1 VSDDNIKRLR
11 HEQKNIHAAYGMWG
25 TDELAAGCEAGAAIG
40 GFGGDPGTVYDISAN
55 VGKTYEVAMQAWQS
69 IQDVLRMNVGESWVG
84 DTHVAASQAVNALF
98 TDIHN
103 LTIPMA
109 RMPDSI
115 RGYAE
120 YLERAKPDDADYID
134 HLNDVAGKAKK
145 MTAWGFLPDVSEYD
159 SQQMADLH
167 FVAMQ
172 SIDGRV
178 STHEGVRDTGR
189 QLAALVGDQA
199 AGLRARR
206 LRGSPMSALDDVVLA
221 EAGNSF
227 AAADNGILTP
237 AEEDRVAAALSG
249 LDDADR
255 QAMMNLLGSSA
266 SPEQRAYLLKAL
278 AAGYSV
284 DDVTKFNSMIAA
296 HGNDPA
302 WLAQHLNPLAMDATG
317 KNVWGNQQPNN
328 FDGKDWTQGQHP
340 TCVASSTVAARAAV
354 DPLYALELTTG
365 GHPGDPAFD
374 NGDAFAQR
382 LLAEQTSVYDNG
394 RDWLDKLP
402 LVGTDGMSDGQSTTI
417 ANQQI
422 AAHTGASYSNVD
434 MNDADARY
442 NTVPRIEKAV
452 DNGYPVPI
460 STRGGGEGH
469 QMMIIGHTG
478 NQFEIYNPWG
488 YTYWVSEDSFSSG
501 DIAEGTQG
509 LPGTPVSVRLPQG
522 VK

>member
-1 VSDDNIKRLR
+1 MSDDNIERLQ

-25 TDELAAGCEAGAAIG
+25 TDELAAGCEAGAAVG
-40 GFGGDPGTVYDISAN
+40 GFGGDSATIYDIAAN
-55 VGKTYEVAMQAWQS
+55 VGKTCEMADDAWKS
-69 IQDVLRMNVGESWVG
+69 IQTVLQMNIGESWVG
-84 DTHVAASQAVNALF
+84 DTHIAASRALVAVC
-98 TDIHN
+98 TDIYN
-103 LTIPMA
+103 LTSPMEQ
-109 RMPDSI
+109 MPENI
-115 RGYAE
+115 RKYGE
-120 YLERAKPDDADYID
+120 MLDRAKPDDAEYVD
-134 HLNDVAGKAKK
+134 HLIDVAGKAKK
-145 MTAWGFLPDVSEYD
+145 MTAWGFLPDLSEYD

-178 STHEGVRDTGR
+178 DTHEGVRDTGR
-189 QLAALVGDQA
+189 QLASLFGDQA

-206 LRGSPMSALDDVVLA
+206 LQSSPLSAVDDVVLA
-221 EAGNSF
+221 EAGNVF
-227 AAADNGILTP
+227 GAGDNGILTP
-237 AEEDRVAAALSG
+237 AEEDRAAAALSG
-249 LDDADR
+249 LSDADR
-255 QAMMNLLGSSA
+255 QAMMNLLATSA
-266 SPEQRAYLLKAL
+266 SPDQRAYLLKAL

-284 DDVTKFNSMIAA
+284 DDVTNFNAMIAA

-302 WLAQHLNPLAMDATG
+302 WLAQHLNPLAMDADG
-317 KNVWGNQQPNN
+317 RNVSGNHLDAT
-328 FDGKDWTQGQHP
+328 FDGTSWTQGQHP

-354 DPLYALELTTG
+354 DPLYALQLTTG
-365 GHPGDPAFD
+365 GHPDDPNFD
-374 NGDAFAQR
+374 NGNAFAQR
-382 LLAEQTSVYDNG
+382 LLNEQTSVYDGG
-394 RDWLDKLP
+394 RDWMDKLP

-434 MNDADARY
+434 LNDSDARY
-442 NTVPRIEKAV
+442 NTIPQIEKAV
-452 DNGYPVPI
+452 DDGYPVPI

-478 NQFEIYNPWG
+478 NQLEIYNPWG

-501 DIAEGTQG
+501 DIAGGTQG